1 MSYYVS
7 YTHSLGFASI
17 ACYGWEIAGI
27 LLTMSSLALQGHEF
41 SNVTITK
48 VL

>member
-7 YTHSLGFASI
+7 YTHQLGFASI

-27 LLTMSSLALQGHEF
+27 LLSMMELALQGHSI

-48 VL
+48 I